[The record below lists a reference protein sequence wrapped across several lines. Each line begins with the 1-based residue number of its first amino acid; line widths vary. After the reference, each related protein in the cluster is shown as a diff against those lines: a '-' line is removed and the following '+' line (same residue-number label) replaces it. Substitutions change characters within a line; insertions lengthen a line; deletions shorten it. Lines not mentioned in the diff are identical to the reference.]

1 MEMFFVNPGSFDYL
15 SCADLAQK
23 TNVTRAREQELKML
37 IDRAEQG
44 VFGTFVATTAY
55 RPEYLKAQGDLKLLG
70 ETAQSKNCAVGSA
83 APAIDPGG
91 MSNPQPSSP
100 PR

>member
-1 MEMFFVNPGSFDYL
+1 MEMLFVTPGGFDYL

-23 TNVTRAREQELKML
+23 TNATRVREQELKML

-55 RPEYLKAQGDLKLLG
+55 RSEYLKAQGDLKLLG

-83 APAIDPGG
+83 APAIDPAG
-91 MSNPQPSSP
+91 MSNPQPSP
-100 PR
+100 LPR